1 MGFFGSEAGQS
12 AIGSGLNTV
21 LGLGAGLVQSNQQK
35 KLAEQQAKTAKALA
49 EAQLKAKELEY
60 QTAQLQ
66 LQTQKGSSVKSN
78 TALYVGLGVGG
89 VAILGLVVYLAV
101 KK

>member
-35 KLAEQQAKTAKALA
+35 KLAEQQAKTAKQLA
-49 EAQLKAKELEY
+49 EAQF
-60 QTAQLQ
+60 
-66 LQTQKGSSVKSN
+66 
-78 TALYVGLGVGG
+78 
-89 VAILGLVVYLAV
+89 
-101 KK
+101 